1 MKRSNFRRKLD
12 RFAGRFFLFLSV
24 GIIKIIPK
32 KLFYYFAVGLG
43 TLAYY
48 LAFKHKKLTLNNLM
62 FAFGDTKT
70 EAEYKKIAKAVF
82 RHIAVGGCETAIT
95 AFYKTKETV
104 KREIPIEGLENFKE
118 ALSQGKGVIALS
130 AHLGN
135 FTLMCARLSQEDFSF
150 KPVIRDPDDEAV
162 VDFFDEMREKLGV
175 EVISAKPRHLCVK
188 KSIEHLRQNGVLCL
202 LADQSKNKGV
212 IVNFFGHLSG
222 TVAGPAVMSLR
233 TGASVVPVFIIAE
246 GEGKQKKHKIIIHKP
261 LKVALTG
268 EYDKD
273 VFEITQKFT
282 TIIEEY
288 ARKYPDQWWWVHQRW
303 KHTPK

>member
-1 MKRSNFRRKLD
+1 MPKNFFYH
-12 RFAGRFFLFLSV
+12 FAS
-24 GIIKIIPK
+24 
-32 KLFYYFAVGLG
+32 GLG

-48 LAFKHKKLTLNNLM
+48 LAVKHRKLTLSNLKR
-62 FAFGDTKT
+62 AFGDTKT
-70 EAEYKKIAKAVF
+70 EAEYKLIAKAVF
-82 RHIAVGGCETAIT
+82 RHIAVGGCEMAIT
-95 AFYKTKETV
+95 GLYKTKEMV
-104 KREIPIEGLENFKE
+104 RKEIPIEGLENIKE
-118 ALSQGKGVIALS
+118 ALSRNKGAIALS

-135 FTLMCARLSQEDFSF
+135 FTLMCARLAQEDFFF

-162 VDFFDEMREKLGV
+162 VDLFDEMRQKLGV
-175 EVISAKPRHLCVK
+175 EYISAKPRYLCVK

-212 IVNFFGHLSG
+212 LVNFFGLLSG

-233 TGASVVPVFIIAE
+233 TGAPVVPVFIISE
-246 GEGKQKKHKIIIHKP
+246 DKGKEKKHKIIIHKP
-261 LKVALTG
+261 LEVVLSG

-288 ARKYPDQWWWVHQRW
+288 ARKYPEQWWWVHHRW
-303 KHTPK
+303 KHTVKEI